1 MSSSPWLLFLAD
13 SKSDDIHGPMQGGRD
28 KDDGNESEERITG
41 EEPRDRPPGNREA
54 QKERPDHE
62 IVLVEDG
69 GFRAAGL
76 MHPPLEER
84 TREVAD
90 ERAEGQDRGRA
101 ERHADRSERPR

>member
-62 IVLVEDG
+62 IVLAEDG
-69 GFRAAGL
+69 GFRAAAL
-76 MHPPLEER
+76 AHPPLDER
-84 TREVAD
+84 TREGAE
-90 ERAEGQDRGRA
+90 ERAGGHDPGRPEHRA
-101 ERHADRSERPR
+101 QRSARP